1 LLQKYLKNKKYT
13 ISSIINRLIIS
24 FNLPPDNYYCY
35 SRSTHRFFETIFV
48 SLIGLIIDLF
58 VCTDVDFIDCSGK
71 DENYH
76 QGEFYLWLISNIV
89 SKRYYYTFYI
99 DDGTLLKMFGK
110 YWKINLLCKQL
121 NNNTKNLETIF
132 REMQKKYN
140 DINRSPKLGEENI
153 SNSVKR
159 TEEDLLRIYEVMQNI
174 IVLMD
179 LLDIIKNDKELM
191 RYTYDFMKKTD
202 DTTKLIETHIDKFK
216 PLVDIVDN
224 NTYLNIFE
232 KIKNQF
238 KQVLNR

>member
-1 LLQKYLKNKKYT
+1 LFYFYFVYCLFFTMEEEKITIDKKSKTKLTISGEKENINLILLQKYLKNKKYT

-153 SNSVKR
+153 SNSVK
-159 TEEDLLRIYEVMQNI
+159 
-174 IVLMD
+174 
-179 LLDIIKNDKELM
+179 KN
-191 RYTYDFMKKTD
+191 RRRFT
-202 DTTKLIETHIDKFK
+202 
-216 PLVDIVDN
+216 
-224 NTYLNIFE
+224 
-232 KIKNQF
+232 
-238 KQVLNR
+238 

>member
-1 LLQKYLKNKKYT
+1 
-13 ISSIINRLIIS
+13 
-24 FNLPPDNYYCY
+24 
-35 SRSTHRFFETIFV
+35 
-48 SLIGLIIDLF
+48 
-58 VCTDVDFIDCSGK
+58 
-71 DENYH
+71 
-76 QGEFYLWLISNIV
+76 
-89 SKRYYYTFYI
+89 
-99 DDGTLLKMFGK
+99 
-110 YWKINLLCKQL
+110 
-121 NNNTKNLETIF
+121 
-132 REMQKKYN
+132 
-140 DINRSPKLGEENI
+140 
-153 SNSVKR
+153 
-159 TEEDLLRIYEVMQNI
+159 MQNI